1 MHYLK
6 INDSDKKKIGYLI
19 HLYRTQQFKHLSQN
33 SFLLNEYNEPICTR
47 QTLSKIEQGVII
59 KNDSIYE
66 ELLKK
71 VNLKFNTDYCIE
83 EFLPTSIFS
92 DLLNAC
98 DYYNLEKLISIS
110 ESYIKQLNPFKE
122 YIFFHEYYECFK
134 WIYTYYSS
142 FELPTLQSTEYII
155 FLKNIINSNLYE
167 VMMDLVFKK
176 RTISGIY
183 DFSYFDFKNSN
194 SMINRG
200 NHMMILYN
208 QSKLSEMLDYC
219 QDLEEEYSSKN
230 NYIRLLDIY
239 SLKGFAFSNT
249 EKEKFEKLEA
259 EARKEMARDGVSESS
274 VSFERKI
281 DIRYF
286 GQAYE
291 LTISVPNSPVNQLV
305 WDKLVNDFSDAH
317 ERSYGF
323 KKNDPLEL
331 VSLRLSVVG
340 EMDKS
345 NLYSKGEISKE
356 LPKPEEIRK
365 AYFMGEW
372 LDTAVY
378 KRDNLKAGN
387 SFIGPAIIEE
397 TGATSVVGPGD
408 KVTVDERMNLVVK
421 IANHETGRMETLE
434 EN

>member
-155 FLKNIINSNLYE
+155 SLKNIINSNLYE
-167 VMMDLVFKK
+167 VMMDLVLKK

-183 DFSYFDFKNSN
+183 DFSYFDFKNSS

-249 EKEKFEKLEA
+249 EKEKFEKLVSQINHTVEA
-259 EARKEMARDGVSESS
+259 HNSNIPEI
-274 VSFERKI
+274 KI
-281 DIRYF
+281 SQLLKNI
-286 GQAYE
+286 GLQAFRIDMYNIAINYLE
-291 LTISVPNSPVNQLV
+291 QYIAMDSPYANIVGIDLCISYQKTNKINQL
-305 WDKLVNDFSDAH
+305 
-317 ERSYGF
+317 
-323 KKNDPLEL
+323 
-331 VSLRLSVVG
+331 
-340 EMDKS
+340 KS
-345 NLYSKGEISKE
+345 FIQSKE
-356 LPKPEEIRK
+356 
-365 AYFMGEW
+365 
-372 LDTAVY
+372 VY
-378 KRDNLKAGN
+378 KGDSQYENLLNYFILKYKYQTDNDELSYFIVNKVPIIIDNTMGKYKQFFYEELSMLVEQTKRYKDLKTYLD
-387 SFIGPAIIEE
+387 S
-397 TGATSVVGPGD
+397 TSDMLP
-408 KVTVDERMNLVVK
+408 
-421 IANHETGRMETLE
+421 I
-434 EN
+434 

>member
-155 FLKNIINSNLYE
+155 SLKNIINSNLYE
-167 VMMDLVFKK
+167 VMIDLVFKK

-183 DFSYFDFKNSN
+183 DFSFFDFKNSN

-219 QDLEEEYSSKN
+219 QDLEKEYSSKN

-249 EKEKFEKLEA
+249 EKENFEKLVSQINHTVEA
-259 EARKEMARDGVSESS
+259 HNSNIP
-274 VSFERKI
+274 KI
-281 DIRYF
+281 KISQLLKNIGLQAFRIDMYDIAINYLEQYIAMDSPYANIV
-286 GQAYE
+286 GID
-291 LTISVPNSPVNQLV
+291 LCISYQKTNKINQL
-305 WDKLVNDFSDAH
+305 
-317 ERSYGF
+317 
-323 KKNDPLEL
+323 
-331 VSLRLSVVG
+331 
-340 EMDKS
+340 KS
-345 NLYSKGEISKE
+345 FIQSKE
-356 LPKPEEIRK
+356 
-365 AYFMGEW
+365 
-372 LDTAVY
+372 VY
-378 KRDNLKAGN
+378 KGDSQYENLLNYFILKYKYQTDNDELSYFIVNKVPIIIDNTMGKYKQFFYEELSMLVEQTKRYKDLKTYLDSTN
-387 SFIGPAIIEE
+387 DMLPI
-397 TGATSVVGPGD
+397 
-408 KVTVDERMNLVVK
+408 
-421 IANHETGRMETLE
+421 
-434 EN
+434 

>member
-1 MHYLK
+1 MQCIVNTMHYLK

-155 FLKNIINSNLYE
+155 LLKSIINSNLYE

-183 DFSYFDFKNSN
+183 DFSFFDFKNSN

-219 QDLEEEYSSKN
+219 QDLEKEYSGKN

-249 EKEKFEKLEA
+249 EKEKFEKLVSQINHTVEA
-259 EARKEMARDGVSESS
+259 HNSNIP
-274 VSFERKI
+274 KI
-281 DIRYF
+281 KISQLLKNI
-286 GQAYE
+286 GLQAFRIDMYNIAINYLE
-291 LTISVPNSPVNQLV
+291 QYIAMDSPYANIVGIDLCISYQKTNKINQL
-305 WDKLVNDFSDAH
+305 
-317 ERSYGF
+317 
-323 KKNDPLEL
+323 
-331 VSLRLSVVG
+331 
-340 EMDKS
+340 KS
-345 NLYSKGEISKE
+345 FIQSKE
-356 LPKPEEIRK
+356 
-365 AYFMGEW
+365 
-372 LDTAVY
+372 VY
-378 KRDNLKAGN
+378 KGDSQYENLLNYFILKYKYQTDNDELSYFIVNKVPIIIDNTMGKYKQFFYEELSMLVEQTKRYKYLKTYLD
-387 SFIGPAIIEE
+387 S
-397 TGATSVVGPGD
+397 TSDMLP
-408 KVTVDERMNLVVK
+408 
-421 IANHETGRMETLE
+421 I
-434 EN
+434 

>member
-110 ESYIKQLNPFKE
+110 EFYIKQLNPFKE

-155 FLKNIINSNLYE
+155 SLKNIINSNLYE
-167 VMMDLVFKK
+167 AMMDLVFKK

-249 EKEKFEKLEA
+249 EKKKKKKLVSQINHTVEA
-259 EARKEMARDGVSESS
+259 HNSNIPEIKKSQLLKNIGLQAFRIDMYDIAINYLEQYIAMDSPYANIVGIDLCISYQKTN
-274 VSFERKI
+274 KI
-281 DIRYF
+281 
-286 GQAYE
+286 
-291 LTISVPNSPVNQLV
+291 NQL
-305 WDKLVNDFSDAH
+305 
-317 ERSYGF
+317 
-323 KKNDPLEL
+323 
-331 VSLRLSVVG
+331 
-340 EMDKS
+340 KS
-345 NLYSKGEISKE
+345 FIQSKE
-356 LPKPEEIRK
+356 
-365 AYFMGEW
+365 
-372 LDTAVY
+372 VY
-378 KRDNLKAGN
+378 KGDSQYENLLNYFILKYKYQTDNDELSYFIVNKVPIIIDNTMGKYKLFFYEELNMLVGQNKRYKDLKTYLD
-387 SFIGPAIIEE
+387 S
-397 TGATSVVGPGD
+397 TSDMLP
-408 KVTVDERMNLVVK
+408 
-421 IANHETGRMETLE
+421 I
-434 EN
+434 

>member
-19 HLYRTQQFKHLSQN
+19 HVYRTQQFKHLSQN

-110 ESYIKQLNPFKE
+110 ESYVKQLNPFKE

-155 FLKNIINSNLYE
+155 SLKNIINSNLYE
-167 VMMDLVFKK
+167 VMMHLVFKK

-219 QDLEEEYSSKN
+219 QDLEEEYSIKN

-249 EKEKFEKLEA
+249 EKEKFEKLVSQINHTVEA
-259 EARKEMARDGVSESS
+259 HNSNIPKIKISQLLKNIGLQAFRIDMYDIAINY
-274 VSFERKI
+274 FEQYIAMDSPYANIVGIDLCISYQKTNKI
-281 DIRYF
+281 
-286 GQAYE
+286 
-291 LTISVPNSPVNQLV
+291 NQL
-305 WDKLVNDFSDAH
+305 
-317 ERSYGF
+317 
-323 KKNDPLEL
+323 
-331 VSLRLSVVG
+331 
-340 EMDKS
+340 KS
-345 NLYSKGEISKE
+345 FIQSKE
-356 LPKPEEIRK
+356 
-365 AYFMGEW
+365 
-372 LDTAVY
+372 VY
-378 KRDNLKAGN
+378 KGDSQYENLLNYFILKYKYQTDNDELSYFIVNKVPIIIDNTMGKYKQFFYEELSMLVEQTKRYKDLKTYLD
-387 SFIGPAIIEE
+387 S
-397 TGATSVVGPGD
+397 TSDMLP
-408 KVTVDERMNLVVK
+408 
-421 IANHETGRMETLE
+421 I
-434 EN
+434 

>member
-1 MHYLK
+1 MYYLK

-155 FLKNIINSNLYE
+155 SLKNIINSNLYE

-176 RTISGIY
+176 RTNSGIY
-183 DFSYFDFKNSN
+183 DFSYFDFKNSS

-249 EKEKFEKLEA
+249 EKEKFEKLVSQINHTVEA
-259 EARKEMARDGVSESS
+259 HNSNIPEI
-274 VSFERKI
+274 KI
-281 DIRYF
+281 SQLLKNI
-286 GQAYE
+286 GLQAFRIDMYNIAINYLE
-291 LTISVPNSPVNQLV
+291 QYIAMDSPYANIVGIDLCISYQKTNKINQL
-305 WDKLVNDFSDAH
+305 
-317 ERSYGF
+317 
-323 KKNDPLEL
+323 
-331 VSLRLSVVG
+331 
-340 EMDKS
+340 KS
-345 NLYSKGEISKE
+345 FIQSKE
-356 LPKPEEIRK
+356 
-365 AYFMGEW
+365 
-372 LDTAVY
+372 VY
-378 KRDNLKAGN
+378 KGDSQYENLLNYFILKYKYQTDNDELSYFIVNKVPIIIDNTMGKYKQFFYEELSMLVEQTKRYKDLKTYLD
-387 SFIGPAIIEE
+387 S
-397 TGATSVVGPGD
+397 TSDMLP
-408 KVTVDERMNLVVK
+408 
-421 IANHETGRMETLE
+421 I
-434 EN
+434 

>member
-47 QTLSKIEQGVII
+47 QTLSKIEQGIII

-155 FLKNIINSNLYE
+155 SLKNIINSNLYE

-219 QDLEEEYSSKN
+219 QDLEEEYFSKN

-249 EKEKFEKLEA
+249 EKEKFEKLVSQINHTVEA
-259 EARKEMARDGVSESS
+259 HNSNIPEI
-274 VSFERKI
+274 KI
-281 DIRYF
+281 SQLLKNIGLQAFRIDMYDIAINYLEQYIAMDSPYANIV
-286 GQAYE
+286 GID
-291 LTISVPNSPVNQLV
+291 LCISYQKTNKINQL
-305 WDKLVNDFSDAH
+305 
-317 ERSYGF
+317 
-323 KKNDPLEL
+323 
-331 VSLRLSVVG
+331 
-340 EMDKS
+340 KS
-345 NLYSKGEISKE
+345 FIQSKE
-356 LPKPEEIRK
+356 
-365 AYFMGEW
+365 
-372 LDTAVY
+372 VY
-378 KRDNLKAGN
+378 KGDSQYENLLNYFILKYKYQTDNDELSYFIVNKVPIIIDNTMGKYKQFFYEELSMLVEQTKRYKDLKTYLD
-387 SFIGPAIIEE
+387 S
-397 TGATSVVGPGD
+397 TSDMLP
-408 KVTVDERMNLVVK
+408 
-421 IANHETGRMETLE
+421 I
-434 EN
+434 

>member
-47 QTLSKIEQGVII
+47 QTLSEIEQGVII

-155 FLKNIINSNLYE
+155 SLKNIINSNLYE
-167 VMMDLVFKK
+167 VMIDLVFKK

-183 DFSYFDFKNSN
+183 DFSFFDFKNSN

-219 QDLEEEYSSKN
+219 QDLEKEYSSKN

-249 EKEKFEKLEA
+249 EKEKFEKLVSQINHTVEA
-259 EARKEMARDGVSESS
+259 HNSNIP
-274 VSFERKI
+274 KI
-281 DIRYF
+281 KISQLLKNI
-286 GQAYE
+286 GLQAFRIDMYNIAINYLE
-291 LTISVPNSPVNQLV
+291 QYIAMDSPYANIVGIDLCISYQKTNKINQL
-305 WDKLVNDFSDAH
+305 
-317 ERSYGF
+317 
-323 KKNDPLEL
+323 
-331 VSLRLSVVG
+331 
-340 EMDKS
+340 KS
-345 NLYSKGEISKE
+345 FIQSKE
-356 LPKPEEIRK
+356 
-365 AYFMGEW
+365 
-372 LDTAVY
+372 VY
-378 KRDNLKAGN
+378 KGDSQYENLLNYFILKYKYQTDNDELSYFIVNKVPIIIDNTMGKYKQFFYEELSMLVEQTKRYKDLKTYLD
-387 SFIGPAIIEE
+387 S
-397 TGATSVVGPGD
+397 TSDMLP
-408 KVTVDERMNLVVK
+408 
-421 IANHETGRMETLE
+421 I
-434 EN
+434 

>member
-47 QTLSKIEQGVII
+47 QTLSKIEQGIII

-155 FLKNIINSNLYE
+155 SLKNIINSNLYE

-249 EKEKFEKLEA
+249 EKEKFEKLVSQINHTVEA
-259 EARKEMARDGVSESS
+259 HNSNIPEI
-274 VSFERKI
+274 KI
-281 DIRYF
+281 SQLLKNIGLQAFRIDMYDIAKNYLEQYIAMDSPYANIV
-286 GQAYE
+286 GID
-291 LTISVPNSPVNQLV
+291 LCISYQKTNKINQL
-305 WDKLVNDFSDAH
+305 
-317 ERSYGF
+317 
-323 KKNDPLEL
+323 
-331 VSLRLSVVG
+331 
-340 EMDKS
+340 KS
-345 NLYSKGEISKE
+345 FIQSKE
-356 LPKPEEIRK
+356 
-365 AYFMGEW
+365 
-372 LDTAVY
+372 VY
-378 KRDNLKAGN
+378 KGDSQYENLLNYFILKYKYQTDNDELSYFIVNKVPIIIDNTMGKYKQFFYEELSMLVEQTKRYKDLKTYLD
-387 SFIGPAIIEE
+387 S
-397 TGATSVVGPGD
+397 TSDMLP
-408 KVTVDERMNLVVK
+408 
-421 IANHETGRMETLE
+421 I
-434 EN
+434 

>member
-1 MHYLK
+1 MYYLK

-155 FLKNIINSNLYE
+155 SLKNIVNSNLYE

-183 DFSYFDFKNSN
+183 DFSYFDFKNSS

-219 QDLEEEYSSKN
+219 QDLEKEYSSKN

-249 EKEKFEKLEA
+249 EKEKFEKLVSQINHTVEA
-259 EARKEMARDGVSESS
+259 HNSNIP
-274 VSFERKI
+274 KI
-281 DIRYF
+281 KISQLLKNIGLQAFRIDMYDIAINYLEQYIAMDSPYANTV
-286 GQAYE
+286 GID
-291 LTISVPNSPVNQLV
+291 LCISYQKTNKINQL
-305 WDKLVNDFSDAH
+305 
-317 ERSYGF
+317 
-323 KKNDPLEL
+323 
-331 VSLRLSVVG
+331 
-340 EMDKS
+340 KS
-345 NLYSKGEISKE
+345 FIQSKE
-356 LPKPEEIRK
+356 
-365 AYFMGEW
+365 
-372 LDTAVY
+372 VY
-378 KRDNLKAGN
+378 KGDSQYENLLNYFILKYKYQTDNDELSYFIVNKVPIIIDNTMGKYKQFFYEELSMLVEQTKRYKDLKTYLDSTN
-387 SFIGPAIIEE
+387 DMLPI
-397 TGATSVVGPGD
+397 
-408 KVTVDERMNLVVK
+408 
-421 IANHETGRMETLE
+421 
-434 EN
+434 

>member
-1 MHYLK
+1 MHHLK

-19 HLYRTQQFKHLSQN
+19 HVYRTQQFKHLSQN

-92 DLLNAC
+92 DLLNAY

-110 ESYIKQLNPFKE
+110 ESYVKQLNPFKE

-142 FELPTLQSTEYII
+142 FKLPTLQSTEYII
-155 FLKNIINSNLYE
+155 FLKKIINSNLYE

-249 EKEKFEKLEA
+249 EKEKFEKLVSQINHTVEA
-259 EARKEMARDGVSESS
+259 HNSNIPEI
-274 VSFERKI
+274 KI
-281 DIRYF
+281 SQLLKNIGLQAFRIDMYDIAINYLEQYIAMDSPYANIV
-286 GQAYE
+286 GID
-291 LTISVPNSPVNQLV
+291 LCISYQKTNKINQL
-305 WDKLVNDFSDAH
+305 
-317 ERSYGF
+317 
-323 KKNDPLEL
+323 
-331 VSLRLSVVG
+331 
-340 EMDKS
+340 KS
-345 NLYSKGEISKE
+345 FIHSKE
-356 LPKPEEIRK
+356 
-365 AYFMGEW
+365 
-372 LDTAVY
+372 VY
-378 KRDNLKAGN
+378 KGDSQYENLLNYFILKYKYQTDNDELSYFIVNKVPIIIDNTMGKYKQFFYEELNMLVEQTKRYKDLKTYLD
-387 SFIGPAIIEE
+387 S
-397 TGATSVVGPGD
+397 TSDMLP
-408 KVTVDERMNLVVK
+408 
-421 IANHETGRMETLE
+421 I
-434 EN
+434 

>member
-47 QTLSKIEQGVII
+47 QTLSKIEQGIII

-155 FLKNIINSNLYE
+155 SLKNIINSNLYE

-249 EKEKFEKLEA
+249 EKEKFEKLVSQINHTVEA
-259 EARKEMARDGVSESS
+259 HNSNIPEI
-274 VSFERKI
+274 KI
-281 DIRYF
+281 SQLLKNIGLQAFRIDMYDIAINYLEQYIAMDSPYANIV
-286 GQAYE
+286 GID
-291 LTISVPNSPVNQLV
+291 LCISYQKTNKINQL
-305 WDKLVNDFSDAH
+305 
-317 ERSYGF
+317 
-323 KKNDPLEL
+323 
-331 VSLRLSVVG
+331 
-340 EMDKS
+340 KS
-345 NLYSKGEISKE
+345 FIQSKE
-356 LPKPEEIRK
+356 
-365 AYFMGEW
+365 
-372 LDTAVY
+372 VY
-378 KRDNLKAGN
+378 KGDSQYENLLNYFILKYKYQTDNDELSYFIVNKVPIIIDNTMGKYKQFFYEELSMLVEQTKRYKDLKTYLDSA
-387 SFIGPAIIEE
+387 SDMLPI
-397 TGATSVVGPGD
+397 
-408 KVTVDERMNLVVK
+408 
-421 IANHETGRMETLE
+421 
-434 EN
+434 

>member
-155 FLKNIINSNLYE
+155 SLKNIINSNLYE
-167 VMMDLVFKK
+167 VMMDLVLKK

-249 EKEKFEKLEA
+249 EKEKFEKLVSQINHTVEA
-259 EARKEMARDGVSESS
+259 HNSNIP
-274 VSFERKI
+274 KI
-281 DIRYF
+281 KISQLLKNIGLQAFRIDMYDIAINYLDIYIAMDSPYANIV
-286 GQAYE
+286 GID
-291 LTISVPNSPVNQLV
+291 LCISYQKTNKINQL
-305 WDKLVNDFSDAH
+305 
-317 ERSYGF
+317 
-323 KKNDPLEL
+323 
-331 VSLRLSVVG
+331 
-340 EMDKS
+340 KS
-345 NLYSKGEISKE
+345 FMQSKE
-356 LPKPEEIRK
+356 
-365 AYFMGEW
+365 
-372 LDTAVY
+372 VY
-378 KRDNLKAGN
+378 KGDSQYENLLNYFILKYKYQTDNDELSYFIVNKVPIIIDNTMGKYKQFFYEELSMLVEQTKRYKDLKTYLD
-387 SFIGPAIIEE
+387 S
-397 TGATSVVGPGD
+397 TSDMLP
-408 KVTVDERMNLVVK
+408 
-421 IANHETGRMETLE
+421 I
-434 EN
+434 

>member
-47 QTLSKIEQGVII
+47 QTLSKIEQGIII

-110 ESYIKQLNPFKE
+110 ESYVKQLNPFKE

-155 FLKNIINSNLYE
+155 SLKNIINSNLYE

-208 QSKLSEMLDYC
+208 QSKLSKMLDYC

-249 EKEKFEKLEA
+249 EKEKFEKLVSQINHTVEA
-259 EARKEMARDGVSESS
+259 HNSNIPEI
-274 VSFERKI
+274 KI
-281 DIRYF
+281 SQLLKNIGLQAFRIDMYDIAINYLEQYIAMDSPYANIV
-286 GQAYE
+286 GID
-291 LTISVPNSPVNQLV
+291 LCISYQKTNKINQL
-305 WDKLVNDFSDAH
+305 
-317 ERSYGF
+317 
-323 KKNDPLEL
+323 
-331 VSLRLSVVG
+331 
-340 EMDKS
+340 KS
-345 NLYSKGEISKE
+345 FIQSKE
-356 LPKPEEIRK
+356 
-365 AYFMGEW
+365 
-372 LDTAVY
+372 VY
-378 KRDNLKAGN
+378 KGDSQYENLLNYFILKYKYQTDNDELSYFIVNKVPIIIDNTMGKYKQFFYEELSMLVEQTKRYKDLKTYLD
-387 SFIGPAIIEE
+387 S
-397 TGATSVVGPGD
+397 TSDMLP
-408 KVTVDERMNLVVK
+408 
-421 IANHETGRMETLE
+421 I
-434 EN
+434 

>member
-1 MHYLK
+1 MNYEARNAMYYLK

-155 FLKNIINSNLYE
+155 SLKNIINSNLYE
-167 VMMDLVFKK
+167 VMIDLVFKK

-249 EKEKFEKLEA
+249 EKEKFEKLVSQINHIVEA
-259 EARKEMARDGVSESS
+259 HNSNIPKIKISQLLKNIGLQA
-274 VSFERKI
+274 FKI
-281 DIRYF
+281 DMYDIAINYLEQYIAMDSPYANIV
-286 GQAYE
+286 GID
-291 LTISVPNSPVNQLV
+291 LCISYQKTNKINQL
-305 WDKLVNDFSDAH
+305 
-317 ERSYGF
+317 
-323 KKNDPLEL
+323 
-331 VSLRLSVVG
+331 
-340 EMDKS
+340 KS
-345 NLYSKGEISKE
+345 FIQSKE
-356 LPKPEEIRK
+356 
-365 AYFMGEW
+365 
-372 LDTAVY
+372 VY
-378 KRDNLKAGN
+378 KGDSQYENLLNYFILKYKYQTDNDELSYFIVNKVPIIIDNTMGKYKQFFYEELSMLVEQTKRYKDLKTYLD
-387 SFIGPAIIEE
+387 S
-397 TGATSVVGPGD
+397 TSDMLP
-408 KVTVDERMNLVVK
+408 
-421 IANHETGRMETLE
+421 I
-434 EN
+434 

>member
-47 QTLSKIEQGVII
+47 QILSKIEQGIII

-155 FLKNIINSNLYE
+155 SLKNIINSNLYE

-249 EKEKFEKLEA
+249 EKEKFEKLVSQINHTVEA
-259 EARKEMARDGVSESS
+259 HNSNIPEI
-274 VSFERKI
+274 KI
-281 DIRYF
+281 SQLLKNIGLQAFRIDMYDIAINYLEQYIAMDSPYANIV
-286 GQAYE
+286 GID
-291 LTISVPNSPVNQLV
+291 LCISYQKTNKINQL
-305 WDKLVNDFSDAH
+305 
-317 ERSYGF
+317 
-323 KKNDPLEL
+323 
-331 VSLRLSVVG
+331 
-340 EMDKS
+340 KS
-345 NLYSKGEISKE
+345 FIQSKE
-356 LPKPEEIRK
+356 
-365 AYFMGEW
+365 
-372 LDTAVY
+372 VY
-378 KRDNLKAGN
+378 KGDSQYENLLNYFILKYKYQTDNDELSYFIVNKVPIIIDNTMGKYKQFFYEELSMLVEQTKRYKDLKTYLD
-387 SFIGPAIIEE
+387 S
-397 TGATSVVGPGD
+397 TSDMLP
-408 KVTVDERMNLVVK
+408 
-421 IANHETGRMETLE
+421 I
-434 EN
+434 

>member
-155 FLKNIINSNLYE
+155 LLKNIINSNLYE

-249 EKEKFEKLEA
+249 EKEKFEKLVSQINHTVEA
-259 EARKEMARDGVSESS
+259 HHSNIPKIKISQLLKNMGLQAFRIDMYDVAINYLEQYIAMDSPYAFLIKRQIKSINLNPLYNPKRYTKVMANT
-274 VSFERKI
+274 KI
-281 DIRYF
+281 F
-286 GQAYE
+286 
-291 LTISVPNSPVNQLV
+291 
-305 WDKLVNDFSDAH
+305 
-317 ERSYGF
+317 
-323 KKNDPLEL
+323 
-331 VSLRLSVVG
+331 
-340 EMDKS
+340 
-345 NLYSKGEISKE
+345 
-356 LPKPEEIRK
+356 
-365 AYFMGEW
+365 
-372 LDTAVY
+372 
-378 KRDNLKAGN
+378 
-387 SFIGPAIIEE
+387 
-397 TGATSVVGPGD
+397 
-408 KVTVDERMNLVVK
+408 
-421 IANHETGRMETLE
+421 
-434 EN
+434 

>member
-1 MHYLK
+1 MYYLK
-6 INDSDKKKIGYLI
+6 INDSNKKKIGYLI

-59 KNDSIYE
+59 KNDFIYE

-155 FLKNIINSNLYE
+155 SLKNIINSNLYE

-249 EKEKFEKLEA
+249 EKEKFEKLVSQINHTVEA
-259 EARKEMARDGVSESS
+259 HNSNIPEI
-274 VSFERKI
+274 KI
-281 DIRYF
+281 SQLLKNI
-286 GQAYE
+286 GLQAFRIDMYNIAINYLE
-291 LTISVPNSPVNQLV
+291 QYIAMDSPYANIVGIDLCISYQKTNKINQL
-305 WDKLVNDFSDAH
+305 
-317 ERSYGF
+317 
-323 KKNDPLEL
+323 
-331 VSLRLSVVG
+331 
-340 EMDKS
+340 KS
-345 NLYSKGEISKE
+345 FIQSKE
-356 LPKPEEIRK
+356 
-365 AYFMGEW
+365 
-372 LDTAVY
+372 VY
-378 KRDNLKAGN
+378 KGDSQYENLLNYFILKYKYQTDNDELSYFIVNKVPIIIDNTMGKYKQFFYEELSMLVEQTKRYKDLKTYLD
-387 SFIGPAIIEE
+387 S
-397 TGATSVVGPGD
+397 TSDMLP
-408 KVTVDERMNLVVK
+408 
-421 IANHETGRMETLE
+421 I
-434 EN
+434 

>member
-155 FLKNIINSNLYE
+155 SLKNIINSNLYE
-167 VMMDLVFKK
+167 VMIDLVFKK

-249 EKEKFEKLEA
+249 EKEKFEKL
-259 EARKEMARDGVSESS
+259 VSQTNHTVEVHNSNIP
-274 VSFERKI
+274 KI
-281 DIRYF
+281 KISQLLKNIGLQAFRIDMYDIAINYLEQYIAMDSPYANIV
-286 GQAYE
+286 GID
-291 LTISVPNSPVNQLV
+291 LCISYQKTNKINQL
-305 WDKLVNDFSDAH
+305 
-317 ERSYGF
+317 
-323 KKNDPLEL
+323 
-331 VSLRLSVVG
+331 
-340 EMDKS
+340 KS
-345 NLYSKGEISKE
+345 FIQSKE
-356 LPKPEEIRK
+356 
-365 AYFMGEW
+365 
-372 LDTAVY
+372 VY
-378 KRDNLKAGN
+378 KGDSQYENLLNYFILKYKYQTDNDELSYFIVNKVPIIIDNTMGKYKQFFYEELSMLVEQTKRYKDLKTYLD
-387 SFIGPAIIEE
+387 S
-397 TGATSVVGPGD
+397 TSDMLP
-408 KVTVDERMNLVVK
+408 
-421 IANHETGRMETLE
+421 I
-434 EN
+434 

>member
-33 SFLLNEYNEPICTR
+33 SFLLNKYNEPICTR

-155 FLKNIINSNLYE
+155 LLKNIINSNLYE

-219 QDLEEEYSSKN
+219 QDLEKEYSSKN

-249 EKEKFEKLEA
+249 EKEKFEKLVSQINHIVEA
-259 EARKEMARDGVSESS
+259 HNSNIP
-274 VSFERKI
+274 KI
-281 DIRYF
+281 KISQLLKNIGLQAFRIDMYDIAINYLEQYIAMDSPYANIV
-286 GQAYE
+286 GID
-291 LTISVPNSPVNQLV
+291 LCISYQKTNKINQL
-305 WDKLVNDFSDAH
+305 
-317 ERSYGF
+317 
-323 KKNDPLEL
+323 
-331 VSLRLSVVG
+331 
-340 EMDKS
+340 KS
-345 NLYSKGEISKE
+345 FMQSKE
-356 LPKPEEIRK
+356 
-365 AYFMGEW
+365 
-372 LDTAVY
+372 VY
-378 KRDNLKAGN
+378 KGDSQYENLLNYFILKYKYQTDNDELSYFIVNKIPIIVDNTMGKYKQFFYEELSMLVEQTKRYKDLKTYLD
-387 SFIGPAIIEE
+387 S
-397 TGATSVVGPGD
+397 TSDMLP
-408 KVTVDERMNLVVK
+408 
-421 IANHETGRMETLE
+421 I
-434 EN
+434 

>member
-6 INDSDKKKIGYLI
+6 INDFDKKKIGYLI

-122 YIFFHEYYECFK
+122 YIFFHEYHECFK

-155 FLKNIINSNLYE
+155 SLKNIINSNLYE
-167 VMMDLVFKK
+167 VMIDLVFKK

-249 EKEKFEKLEA
+249 EKEKFEKL
-259 EARKEMARDGVSESS
+259 VSQINHTVDAHNSNIP
-274 VSFERKI
+274 KI
-281 DIRYF
+281 KISQLLKNIGLQAFRIDMYDIAINYLEQYIAMDSPYANIV
-286 GQAYE
+286 GID
-291 LTISVPNSPVNQLV
+291 LCISYQKTNKINQL
-305 WDKLVNDFSDAH
+305 
-317 ERSYGF
+317 
-323 KKNDPLEL
+323 
-331 VSLRLSVVG
+331 
-340 EMDKS
+340 KS
-345 NLYSKGEISKE
+345 FIQSKE
-356 LPKPEEIRK
+356 AYKGDSQYENLLNYFILKYKYQTDNDELSYFIVNKVPIIIDNTMGKYKQFFYEELSMLVEQTKRYKDLKTYLDSTRDMLPI
-365 AYFMGEW
+365 
-372 LDTAVY
+372 
-378 KRDNLKAGN
+378 
-387 SFIGPAIIEE
+387 
-397 TGATSVVGPGD
+397 
-408 KVTVDERMNLVVK
+408 
-421 IANHETGRMETLE
+421 
-434 EN
+434 

>member
-6 INDSDKKKIGYLI
+6 IKNSDKKKIGCLI

-33 SFLLNEYNEPICTR
+33 SFLINEYNEPICTR
-47 QTLSKIEQGVII
+47 QTLSKIEQGIII

-66 ELLKK
+66 ELLKR

-98 DYYNLEKLISIS
+98 DYYNLEKLISVS
-110 ESYIKQLNPFKE
+110 EFYTKQLNPFKE

-155 FLKNIINSNLYE
+155 SLKNIINSNLYE

-176 RTISGIY
+176 RTIRGIY

-219 QDLEEEYSSKN
+219 QDLEEEYSNKN
-230 NYIRLLDIY
+230 NYIRLLDVY

-249 EKEKFEKLEA
+249 EKEKFEKLVSQINHTVEA
-259 EARKEMARDGVSESS
+259 HNSIIPKIKISQLLKNIGLQAFRIDMYDIAINYLEQYITMDSPYANIVGIDLCISYQKTNKINQIR
-274 VSFERKI
+274 SF
-281 DIRYF
+281 IR
-286 GQAYE
+286 
-291 LTISVPNSPVNQLV
+291 
-305 WDKLVNDFSDAH
+305 
-317 ERSYGF
+317 
-323 KKNDPLEL
+323 
-331 VSLRLSVVG
+331 
-340 EMDKS
+340 
-345 NLYSKGEISKE
+345 SKE
-356 LPKPEEIRK
+356 IYKGDSQYENLLNYFILKYKYQTDNDELSYFIVNKIPIIIDNTMGKYKQFFYEELSILVEQTKRYKDLKTYLDSTSDMLPI
-365 AYFMGEW
+365 
-372 LDTAVY
+372 
-378 KRDNLKAGN
+378 
-387 SFIGPAIIEE
+387 
-397 TGATSVVGPGD
+397 
-408 KVTVDERMNLVVK
+408 
-421 IANHETGRMETLE
+421 
-434 EN
+434 

>member
-1 MHYLK
+1 MRNTMHYLK

-47 QTLSKIEQGVII
+47 QTLSKIEQGIII

-155 FLKNIINSNLYE
+155 SLKNIINSNLYE

-249 EKEKFEKLEA
+249 EKEKFEKLVSQINHTVEA
-259 EARKEMARDGVSESS
+259 HNSNIPEI
-274 VSFERKI
+274 KI
-281 DIRYF
+281 SQLLKNIGLQAFRIDMYDIAINYLEQYIAMDSPYANIV
-286 GQAYE
+286 GID
-291 LTISVPNSPVNQLV
+291 LCISYQKTNKINQL
-305 WDKLVNDFSDAH
+305 
-317 ERSYGF
+317 
-323 KKNDPLEL
+323 
-331 VSLRLSVVG
+331 
-340 EMDKS
+340 KS
-345 NLYSKGEISKE
+345 FIQSKE
-356 LPKPEEIRK
+356 
-365 AYFMGEW
+365 
-372 LDTAVY
+372 VY
-378 KRDNLKAGN
+378 KGDSQYENLLNYFILKYKYQTDNDELSYFIVNKVPIIIDNTMGKYKQFFYEELSMLVEQTKRYKDLKTYLDSA
-387 SFIGPAIIEE
+387 SDMLPI
-397 TGATSVVGPGD
+397 
-408 KVTVDERMNLVVK
+408 
-421 IANHETGRMETLE
+421 
-434 EN
+434 

>member
-6 INDSDKKKIGYLI
+6 INDSDKKKIGYLV
-19 HLYRTQQFKHLSQN
+19 HLYRTQQFKYLSQN

-155 FLKNIINSNLYE
+155 SLKNIINSNLYE
-167 VMMDLVFKK
+167 VMIDLVFKK

-249 EKEKFEKLEA
+249 EKEKFEKLVSQINHTVEA
-259 EARKEMARDGVSESS
+259 HNSNIPEIKISQLLKNIGLQAFRIDMYDIAINYLEQYIAMDSPYANIVGIDLCISYQKTN
-274 VSFERKI
+274 KI
-281 DIRYF
+281 D
-286 GQAYE
+286 
-291 LTISVPNSPVNQLV
+291 QL
-305 WDKLVNDFSDAH
+305 
-317 ERSYGF
+317 
-323 KKNDPLEL
+323 
-331 VSLRLSVVG
+331 
-340 EMDKS
+340 KS
-345 NLYSKGEISKE
+345 FIQSKE
-356 LPKPEEIRK
+356 
-365 AYFMGEW
+365 
-372 LDTAVY
+372 VY
-378 KRDNLKAGN
+378 KGDSQYENLLNYFILKYKYQTDNDELSYFIVNKVPIIIDNTMGKYKQFFYEELSMLVEQTKRYKDLKTYLD
-387 SFIGPAIIEE
+387 S
-397 TGATSVVGPGD
+397 TSDMLP
-408 KVTVDERMNLVVK
+408 
-421 IANHETGRMETLE
+421 I
-434 EN
+434 

>member
-1 MHYLK
+1 MNYEARNTMHYLK

-155 FLKNIINSNLYE
+155 SLKNIINSNLYE

-219 QDLEEEYSSKN
+219 QDLEEEYFSKN

-249 EKEKFEKLEA
+249 EKEKFEKLVSQINHTVEA
-259 EARKEMARDGVSESS
+259 HNSNIP
-274 VSFERKI
+274 KI
-281 DIRYF
+281 KISQLLKNIGLQAFRIDMYDIAINYLEQYIAMDSPYANIV
-286 GQAYE
+286 GID
-291 LTISVPNSPVNQLV
+291 LCISYQKTNKINQL
-305 WDKLVNDFSDAH
+305 
-317 ERSYGF
+317 
-323 KKNDPLEL
+323 
-331 VSLRLSVVG
+331 
-340 EMDKS
+340 KS
-345 NLYSKGEISKE
+345 FIQSKE
-356 LPKPEEIRK
+356 VYNGDSQYENLLNYFILKYKYQTDNDELSYFIVNKVPIIIDNTMGKYKQFFYEELSMLVEQTKRYKDLKTYLDSTSDMLPI
-365 AYFMGEW
+365 
-372 LDTAVY
+372 
-378 KRDNLKAGN
+378 
-387 SFIGPAIIEE
+387 
-397 TGATSVVGPGD
+397 
-408 KVTVDERMNLVVK
+408 
-421 IANHETGRMETLE
+421 
-434 EN
+434 

>member
-19 HLYRTQQFKHLSQN
+19 HIYRTQQFKHLSQN

-110 ESYIKQLNPFKE
+110 ESYVKQLNPFKE

-155 FLKNIINSNLYE
+155 SLKNIINSNLYE

-176 RTISGIY
+176 LTISGIY

-219 QDLEEEYSSKN
+219 QDLEEEYSIKN

-249 EKEKFEKLEA
+249 EKEKFEKLVSQINHTVEA
-259 EARKEMARDGVSESS
+259 HNSNIPKIKISQLLKNIGLQAFRIDMYDIAINYFEQYIAMDSPYANIVGIDLCISYQKTNKINQLKSFIQSKCIFPFNYFRLDARKPHVFVYFSPLFTSLSEIHYGNE
-274 VSFERKI
+274 SFC
-281 DIRYF
+281 IR
-286 GQAYE
+286 E
-291 LTISVPNSPVNQLV
+291 PLIPIS
-305 WDKLVNDFSDAH
+305 H
-317 ERSYGF
+317 
-323 KKNDPLEL
+323 
-331 VSLRLSVVG
+331 
-340 EMDKS
+340 
-345 NLYSKGEISKE
+345 NL
-356 LPKPEEIRK
+356 
-365 AYFMGEW
+365 F
-372 LDTAVY
+372 
-378 KRDNLKAGN
+378 
-387 SFIGPAIIEE
+387 
-397 TGATSVVGPGD
+397 
-408 KVTVDERMNLVVK
+408 
-421 IANHETGRMETLE
+421 
-434 EN
+434 

>member
-1 MHYLK
+1 MRNTMHYLK

-98 DYYNLEKLISIS
+98 DYYKLEKLISIS

-155 FLKNIINSNLYE
+155 SLKNIINSNLYE

-183 DFSYFDFKNSN
+183 DFSYFDFKNSS

-249 EKEKFEKLEA
+249 EKEKFEKLVSQINHIVEA
-259 EARKEMARDGVSESS
+259 HNSNIP
-274 VSFERKI
+274 KI
-281 DIRYF
+281 KISQLLKNIGLQAFRIDMYDIAINYLEQYIAMDSPYANIV
-286 GQAYE
+286 GID
-291 LTISVPNSPVNQLV
+291 LCISYQKTNKINQL
-305 WDKLVNDFSDAH
+305 
-317 ERSYGF
+317 
-323 KKNDPLEL
+323 
-331 VSLRLSVVG
+331 
-340 EMDKS
+340 KS
-345 NLYSKGEISKE
+345 FMQSKE
-356 LPKPEEIRK
+356 
-365 AYFMGEW
+365 
-372 LDTAVY
+372 VY
-378 KRDNLKAGN
+378 KGDSQYENLLNYFILKYKYQTDNDELSYFIVNKVPIIIDNTMGKYKQFFYEELSMLVEQTKRYKDLKTYLD
-387 SFIGPAIIEE
+387 S
-397 TGATSVVGPGD
+397 TSDMLP
-408 KVTVDERMNLVVK
+408 
-421 IANHETGRMETLE
+421 I
-434 EN
+434 

>member
-1 MHYLK
+1 MNYEARNAMYYLK

-155 FLKNIINSNLYE
+155 SLKNIINSNLYE

-183 DFSYFDFKNSN
+183 DFSYFDFKNSS

-249 EKEKFEKLEA
+249 EKEKFEKLVSQINHTVEA
-259 EARKEMARDGVSESS
+259 HNSNIP
-274 VSFERKI
+274 KI
-281 DIRYF
+281 KISQLLKNI
-286 GQAYE
+286 GLQAFRIDMYNIAINYLE
-291 LTISVPNSPVNQLV
+291 QYIAMDSPYANIVGIDLCISYQKTNKINQL
-305 WDKLVNDFSDAH
+305 
-317 ERSYGF
+317 
-323 KKNDPLEL
+323 
-331 VSLRLSVVG
+331 
-340 EMDKS
+340 KS
-345 NLYSKGEISKE
+345 FIQSKE
-356 LPKPEEIRK
+356 
-365 AYFMGEW
+365 
-372 LDTAVY
+372 VY
-378 KRDNLKAGN
+378 KGDSQYENLLNYFILKYKYQTDNDELSYFIVNKVPIIIDNTMGKYKQFFYEELSMLVEQTKRYKDLKTYLD
-387 SFIGPAIIEE
+387 S
-397 TGATSVVGPGD
+397 TSDMLP
-408 KVTVDERMNLVVK
+408 
-421 IANHETGRMETLE
+421 I
-434 EN
+434 

>member
-98 DYYNLEKLISIS
+98 DYYKLEKLISIS

-155 FLKNIINSNLYE
+155 SLKNIINSNLYE
-167 VMMDLVFKK
+167 VMIDLVFKK

-249 EKEKFEKLEA
+249 EKEKFEKLVSQINHIVEA
-259 EARKEMARDGVSESS
+259 HNSNIPKIKISQLLKNIGLQA
-274 VSFERKI
+274 FKI
-281 DIRYF
+281 DMYDIAINYLEQYIAMDSPYANIV
-286 GQAYE
+286 GID
-291 LTISVPNSPVNQLV
+291 LCISYQKTNKINQL
-305 WDKLVNDFSDAH
+305 
-317 ERSYGF
+317 
-323 KKNDPLEL
+323 
-331 VSLRLSVVG
+331 
-340 EMDKS
+340 KS
-345 NLYSKGEISKE
+345 FIQSKE
-356 LPKPEEIRK
+356 
-365 AYFMGEW
+365 
-372 LDTAVY
+372 VY
-378 KRDNLKAGN
+378 KGDSQYENLLNYFILKYKYQTDNDELSYFIVNKVPIIIDNTMGKYKQFFYEELSMLVEQTKRYKDLKTYLD
-387 SFIGPAIIEE
+387 S
-397 TGATSVVGPGD
+397 TSDMLP
-408 KVTVDERMNLVVK
+408 
-421 IANHETGRMETLE
+421 I
-434 EN
+434 

>member
-47 QTLSKIEQGVII
+47 QTLSKIEQGIII

-155 FLKNIINSNLYE
+155 SLKNIINSNLYE
-167 VMMDLVFKK
+167 VMMDLVLKK

-249 EKEKFEKLEA
+249 EKEKFEKLVSQINHTVEA
-259 EARKEMARDGVSESS
+259 HNSNIPEI
-274 VSFERKI
+274 KI
-281 DIRYF
+281 SQLLKNIGLQAFRIDMYDIAINYLEQYIAMDSPYANIV
-286 GQAYE
+286 GID
-291 LTISVPNSPVNQLV
+291 LCISYQKTNKINQL
-305 WDKLVNDFSDAH
+305 
-317 ERSYGF
+317 
-323 KKNDPLEL
+323 
-331 VSLRLSVVG
+331 
-340 EMDKS
+340 KS
-345 NLYSKGEISKE
+345 FIQSKE
-356 LPKPEEIRK
+356 
-365 AYFMGEW
+365 
-372 LDTAVY
+372 VY
-378 KRDNLKAGN
+378 KGDSQYENLLNYFILKYKYQTDNDELSYFIVNKVPIIIDNTMGKYKQFFYEELSMLVEQTKRYKDLKTYLD
-387 SFIGPAIIEE
+387 S
-397 TGATSVVGPGD
+397 TSDMLP
-408 KVTVDERMNLVVK
+408 
-421 IANHETGRMETLE
+421 I
-434 EN
+434 

>member
-19 HLYRTQQFKHLSQN
+19 HLYRTQQFKNLSQN

-155 FLKNIINSNLYE
+155 LLKNIINSNLYE

-249 EKEKFEKLEA
+249 EKEKFEKLVSQINHTVEA
-259 EARKEMARDGVSESS
+259 HNSNIPEIKISQLLKNIGLQAFRIDMYNIAINYLEQYIAMDSPYANIVGIDLCISYQKTN
-274 VSFERKI
+274 KI
-281 DIRYF
+281 D
-286 GQAYE
+286 
-291 LTISVPNSPVNQLV
+291 QL
-305 WDKLVNDFSDAH
+305 
-317 ERSYGF
+317 
-323 KKNDPLEL
+323 
-331 VSLRLSVVG
+331 
-340 EMDKS
+340 KS
-345 NLYSKGEISKE
+345 FIQSKE
-356 LPKPEEIRK
+356 
-365 AYFMGEW
+365 
-372 LDTAVY
+372 VY
-378 KRDNLKAGN
+378 KGDSQYENLLNYFILKYKYQTDNDELSYFIVNKVPIIIDNTMGKYKQFFYEELSMLVEQTKRYKDLKTYLD
-387 SFIGPAIIEE
+387 S
-397 TGATSVVGPGD
+397 TSDMLP
-408 KVTVDERMNLVVK
+408 
-421 IANHETGRMETLE
+421 I
-434 EN
+434 

>member
-155 FLKNIINSNLYE
+155 LLKNIINSNLYE

-219 QDLEEEYSSKN
+219 QDLEEEYTSKN

-249 EKEKFEKLEA
+249 EKEKFEKLVSQINHTVEA
-259 EARKEMARDGVSESS
+259 HNSNIP
-274 VSFERKI
+274 KI
-281 DIRYF
+281 KISQLLKNIGLQAFRIDMYDIAINYLEQYIAMDSPYANIV
-286 GQAYE
+286 GID
-291 LTISVPNSPVNQLV
+291 LCISYQKTKKINQL
-305 WDKLVNDFSDAH
+305 
-317 ERSYGF
+317 
-323 KKNDPLEL
+323 
-331 VSLRLSVVG
+331 
-340 EMDKS
+340 KS
-345 NLYSKGEISKE
+345 FIQSKE
-356 LPKPEEIRK
+356 IYKGDSQYENLLNYFILKYKYQTDNDELSYFIVNKVPIIIDNTMGKYKQFFYEELSMLVEQTKRYKDLKTYLDSTSDMLPI
-365 AYFMGEW
+365 
-372 LDTAVY
+372 
-378 KRDNLKAGN
+378 
-387 SFIGPAIIEE
+387 
-397 TGATSVVGPGD
+397 
-408 KVTVDERMNLVVK
+408 
-421 IANHETGRMETLE
+421 
-434 EN
+434 

>member
-47 QTLSKIEQGVII
+47 QTLNKIEQGVII

-155 FLKNIINSNLYE
+155 SLKNIINSNLYE

-219 QDLEEEYSSKN
+219 QDLEKEYSSKN

-249 EKEKFEKLEA
+249 EKEKFEKLVSQINHTVEA
-259 EARKEMARDGVSESS
+259 HNSNIP
-274 VSFERKI
+274 KI
-281 DIRYF
+281 KISQLLKNIGLQAFRIDMYDIAINYLEQYIAMDSPYANIV
-286 GQAYE
+286 GID
-291 LTISVPNSPVNQLV
+291 LCISYQKTNKINQL
-305 WDKLVNDFSDAH
+305 
-317 ERSYGF
+317 
-323 KKNDPLEL
+323 
-331 VSLRLSVVG
+331 
-340 EMDKS
+340 KS
-345 NLYSKGEISKE
+345 FIQSKE
-356 LPKPEEIRK
+356 
-365 AYFMGEW
+365 
-372 LDTAVY
+372 VY
-378 KRDNLKAGN
+378 KGDSQYENLLNYFILKYKYQTDNDELSYFIVNKVPIIIDNTMGKYKQFFYEELSMLVEQTKRYKDLKTYLD
-387 SFIGPAIIEE
+387 S
-397 TGATSVVGPGD
+397 TSDMLP
-408 KVTVDERMNLVVK
+408 
-421 IANHETGRMETLE
+421 I
-434 EN
+434 

>member
-155 FLKNIINSNLYE
+155 SLKNIINSNLYE

-208 QSKLSEMLDYC
+208 QSKLSKMLDYC

-249 EKEKFEKLEA
+249 EKEKFEKLVSQINHTVEA
-259 EARKEMARDGVSESS
+259 HNSNIPEI
-274 VSFERKI
+274 KI
-281 DIRYF
+281 SQLLKNIGLQAFRIDMYDIAINYLEQYIAMDSPYANIV
-286 GQAYE
+286 GID
-291 LTISVPNSPVNQLV
+291 LCISYQKTNKINQL
-305 WDKLVNDFSDAH
+305 
-317 ERSYGF
+317 
-323 KKNDPLEL
+323 
-331 VSLRLSVVG
+331 
-340 EMDKS
+340 KS
-345 NLYSKGEISKE
+345 FIQSKE
-356 LPKPEEIRK
+356 
-365 AYFMGEW
+365 
-372 LDTAVY
+372 VY
-378 KRDNLKAGN
+378 KGDSQYENLLNYFILKYKYQTDNDELSYFIVNKVPIIIDNTMGKYKQFFYEELSMLVGQNKRYKDLKTYLD
-387 SFIGPAIIEE
+387 S
-397 TGATSVVGPGD
+397 TSDILP
-408 KVTVDERMNLVVK
+408 
-421 IANHETGRMETLE
+421 I
-434 EN
+434 

>member
-19 HLYRTQQFKHLSQN
+19 HIYRTQQFKHLSQN

-110 ESYIKQLNPFKE
+110 ESYVKQLNPFKE

-155 FLKNIINSNLYE
+155 SLKNIINSNLYE

-176 RTISGIY
+176 LTISGIY

-219 QDLEEEYSSKN
+219 QDLEEEYSIKN

-239 SLKGFAFSNT
+239 PLKGFAFSNT
-249 EKEKFEKLEA
+249 EKEKFEKLVSQINHTVEA
-259 EARKEMARDGVSESS
+259 HNSNIPKIKTSQLLKNIGLQAFRIDMYDIAINY
-274 VSFERKI
+274 FEQYIAMDSPYANIVGIDLCISYQKTNKI
-281 DIRYF
+281 
-286 GQAYE
+286 
-291 LTISVPNSPVNQLV
+291 NQL
-305 WDKLVNDFSDAH
+305 
-317 ERSYGF
+317 
-323 KKNDPLEL
+323 
-331 VSLRLSVVG
+331 
-340 EMDKS
+340 KS
-345 NLYSKGEISKE
+345 FIQSKE
-356 LPKPEEIRK
+356 
-365 AYFMGEW
+365 
-372 LDTAVY
+372 VY
-378 KRDNLKAGN
+378 KGDSQYENLLNYFILKYKYQTDNDELSYFIVNKVPIIIDNTMGKYKQFFYEELSMLVEQTKRYKDLKTYLD
-387 SFIGPAIIEE
+387 S
-397 TGATSVVGPGD
+397 TSDMLP
-408 KVTVDERMNLVVK
+408 
-421 IANHETGRMETLE
+421 I
-434 EN
+434 

>member
-155 FLKNIINSNLYE
+155 SLKNIINSNLYE

-249 EKEKFEKLEA
+249 EKEKFEKLVSQINHTVEA
-259 EARKEMARDGVSESS
+259 HNSNIPKIKTSQLLKNIGLQAFRIDMYDIAINY
-274 VSFERKI
+274 FEQYIAMDSPYANIVGIDLCISYQKTNKI
-281 DIRYF
+281 
-286 GQAYE
+286 
-291 LTISVPNSPVNQLV
+291 NQL
-305 WDKLVNDFSDAH
+305 
-317 ERSYGF
+317 
-323 KKNDPLEL
+323 
-331 VSLRLSVVG
+331 
-340 EMDKS
+340 KS
-345 NLYSKGEISKE
+345 FIQSKE
-356 LPKPEEIRK
+356 
-365 AYFMGEW
+365 
-372 LDTAVY
+372 VY
-378 KRDNLKAGN
+378 KGDSQYENLLNYFILKYKYQIDNDELSYFIVNKVPIIIDNTMGKYKQFFYEELSMLAEQTKRYKDLKTYLD
-387 SFIGPAIIEE
+387 S
-397 TGATSVVGPGD
+397 TSDMLP
-408 KVTVDERMNLVVK
+408 
-421 IANHETGRMETLE
+421 I
-434 EN
+434 

>member
-92 DLLNAC
+92 DLLNVC

-155 FLKNIINSNLYE
+155 SLKNIINSNLYE

-219 QDLEEEYSSKN
+219 QDLEEEYFSKN

-249 EKEKFEKLEA
+249 EKEKFEKLVSQINHTVEA
-259 EARKEMARDGVSESS
+259 HNSNIP
-274 VSFERKI
+274 KI
-281 DIRYF
+281 KISQLLKNIGLQAFRIDMYDIAINYLEQYIAMDSPYANIV
-286 GQAYE
+286 GID
-291 LTISVPNSPVNQLV
+291 LCISYQKTNKINQL
-305 WDKLVNDFSDAH
+305 
-317 ERSYGF
+317 
-323 KKNDPLEL
+323 
-331 VSLRLSVVG
+331 
-340 EMDKS
+340 KS
-345 NLYSKGEISKE
+345 FIQSKE
-356 LPKPEEIRK
+356 VYNGDSQYENLLNYFILKYKYQTDNDELSYFIVNKVPIIIDNTMGKYKQFFYEELSMLVEQTKRYKDLKTYLDSTSDMLPI
-365 AYFMGEW
+365 
-372 LDTAVY
+372 
-378 KRDNLKAGN
+378 
-387 SFIGPAIIEE
+387 
-397 TGATSVVGPGD
+397 
-408 KVTVDERMNLVVK
+408 
-421 IANHETGRMETLE
+421 
-434 EN
+434 

>member
-1 MHYLK
+1 VNYEARNAMYYLK

-155 FLKNIINSNLYE
+155 SLKNIINSNLYE

-183 DFSYFDFKNSN
+183 DFSYFDFKNSS

-249 EKEKFEKLEA
+249 EKEKFEKLVSQINHTVEA
-259 EARKEMARDGVSESS
+259 HNSNIPEI
-274 VSFERKI
+274 KI
-281 DIRYF
+281 SQLLKNI
-286 GQAYE
+286 GLQAFRIDMYNIAINYLE
-291 LTISVPNSPVNQLV
+291 QYIAMDSPYANIVGIDLCISYQKTNKINQL
-305 WDKLVNDFSDAH
+305 
-317 ERSYGF
+317 
-323 KKNDPLEL
+323 
-331 VSLRLSVVG
+331 
-340 EMDKS
+340 KS
-345 NLYSKGEISKE
+345 FIQSKE
-356 LPKPEEIRK
+356 
-365 AYFMGEW
+365 
-372 LDTAVY
+372 VY
-378 KRDNLKAGN
+378 KGDSQYENLLNYFILKYKYQTDNDELSYFIVNKVPIIIDNTMGKYKQFFYEELSMLVEQTKRYKDLKTYLD
-387 SFIGPAIIEE
+387 S
-397 TGATSVVGPGD
+397 TSDMLP
-408 KVTVDERMNLVVK
+408 
-421 IANHETGRMETLE
+421 I
-434 EN
+434 

>member
-19 HLYRTQQFKHLSQN
+19 HVYRTQQFKHLSQN

-110 ESYIKQLNPFKE
+110 ESYVKQLNPFKE

-155 FLKNIINSNLYE
+155 SLKNIINSNLYE

-219 QDLEEEYSSKN
+219 QDLEKEYSIKN

-249 EKEKFEKLEA
+249 EKEKFEKLVSQINHTVEA
-259 EARKEMARDGVSESS
+259 HNSNIPKIKTSQLLKNIGLQAFRIDMYDIAINY
-274 VSFERKI
+274 FEQYIAMDSPYANIVGIDLCISYQKTNKI
-281 DIRYF
+281 
-286 GQAYE
+286 
-291 LTISVPNSPVNQLV
+291 NQL
-305 WDKLVNDFSDAH
+305 
-317 ERSYGF
+317 
-323 KKNDPLEL
+323 
-331 VSLRLSVVG
+331 
-340 EMDKS
+340 KS
-345 NLYSKGEISKE
+345 FIQSKE
-356 LPKPEEIRK
+356 
-365 AYFMGEW
+365 
-372 LDTAVY
+372 VY
-378 KRDNLKAGN
+378 KGDSQYENLLNYFILKYKYQTDNDELSYFIVNKVPIIIDNTMGKYKQFFYEELSMLVEQTKRYKDLKTYLD
-387 SFIGPAIIEE
+387 S
-397 TGATSVVGPGD
+397 TSDMLP
-408 KVTVDERMNLVVK
+408 
-421 IANHETGRMETLE
+421 I
-434 EN
+434 

>member
-19 HLYRTQQFKHLSQN
+19 HLYRTQQFKYLSQN

-122 YIFFHEYYECFK
+122 YIFFHEYSECFK

-155 FLKNIINSNLYE
+155 SLKNIINSNLYE

-183 DFSYFDFKNSN
+183 DFSYLDFKNSN

-249 EKEKFEKLEA
+249 EKEKFEKLVSQINHTVEA
-259 EARKEMARDGVSESS
+259 HNSNIP
-274 VSFERKI
+274 KI
-281 DIRYF
+281 KISQLLKNIGLQAFRIDMYDIAINYLEQYIAMDSPYANIV
-286 GQAYE
+286 GID
-291 LTISVPNSPVNQLV
+291 LCISYQKTNKINQL
-305 WDKLVNDFSDAH
+305 
-317 ERSYGF
+317 
-323 KKNDPLEL
+323 
-331 VSLRLSVVG
+331 
-340 EMDKS
+340 KS
-345 NLYSKGEISKE
+345 FIQSKE
-356 LPKPEEIRK
+356 
-365 AYFMGEW
+365 
-372 LDTAVY
+372 VY
-378 KRDNLKAGN
+378 KGDSQYENLLNYFILKYKYQTDNDELSYFIVNKVPIIIDNTMGKYKQFFYEELSMLVEQTKRYKDLKTYLD
-387 SFIGPAIIEE
+387 S
-397 TGATSVVGPGD
+397 TSDMLP
-408 KVTVDERMNLVVK
+408 
-421 IANHETGRMETLE
+421 I
-434 EN
+434 